1 MIEKKKVL
9 LDTILSFSAT
19 MMLQVAIQFVVYP
32 FFERQLGAGGYGE
45 LVYLMTFVNIIAS
58 MGSCISLERMKISAE
73 KLTHNG
79 DFVRIIGIF
88 FLPVIPVA
96 FIYLYV
102 GKVHLGIVETICF
115 ILLCLFAMLRSY
127 CDVDFRLSLNY
138 KKYFLY
144 FLSITVGYLLGL
156 AIWGK
161 SGNWIN
167 VILLGEIF
175 STLFVVFFS
184 DHLRKNPFG
193 TSDEATHNMFLALP
207 VVVSGL
213 MNNIIFNMDRIILKI
228 ICDNESVA
236 LFYIAG
242 LLGKTMSLIS
252 MPLNNVAI
260 GYLAKYK
267 GKFTVSLLLKVTVIA
282 AVFGVLATGACTV
295 ASYIIIPFLYPETSV
310 AASKYYLIANISSII
325 YFITS
330 FFTVILLR
338 YGKEKL
344 QFYVNLIYAIAFFIF
359 CVPACIFWGIG
370 GLCAALIL
378 VNVIKFA
385 VVLVMCISSVRE
397 KEKEEALTEIN
408 G

>member
-9 LDTILSFSAT
+9 FDTILSFSAT
-19 MMLQVAIQFVVYP
+19 MMLQVVVQFVIYP
-32 FFERQLGAGGYGE
+32 FFERKLGTGGYGE
-45 LVYLMTFVNIIAS
+45 LVYLMTFVNIVAS
-58 MGSCISLERMKISAE
+58 MGSCISLERMKLSAE

-79 DFVRIIGIF
+79 DFLRMSAIF
-88 FLPVIPVA
+88 FIPIIPA
-96 FIYLYV
+96 TFIYLYV

-144 FLSITVGYLLGL
+144 FLSITTGYLVGL

-161 SGNWIN
+161 SGNWVN
-167 VILLGEIF
+167 VILMGEMF
-175 STLFVVFFS
+175 STLFVILFS
-184 DHLRKNPFG
+184 DHLNKKPFA
-193 TSDEATHNMFLALP
+193 TSDEASKNMLLTLP
-207 VVVSGL
+207 VVASGL
-213 MNNIIFNMDRIILKI
+213 LNNIIFNMDRIILKI
-228 ICDNESVA
+228 LCNEEAVA

-242 LLGKTMSLIS
+242 LLGKTMSLVS

-267 GKFTVSLLLKVTVIA
+267 GKFTSSLLFKITGVA
-282 AVFGVLATGACTV
+282 AIFGVLATIACTIG
-295 ASYIIIPFLYPETSV
+295 SYILIPFLYPSTYA
-310 AASKYYLIANISSII
+310 AASKYFLLANISSII

-344 QFYVNLIYAIAFFIF
+344 QFYLNLIYAISFFAL
-359 CVPACIFWGIG
+359 CVPACALWGIS
-370 GLCAALIL
+370 GLCVSLIV
-378 VNVIKFA
+378 VNVIKFS
-385 VVLVMCISSVRE
+385 VVLIMCITSI
-397 KEKEEALTEIN
+397 KKKEEEDSLTEAN

>member
-9 LDTILSFSAT
+9 FDTILSFGAT
-19 MMLQVAIQFVVYP
+19 MMLQVAVQFVVYP
-32 FFERQLGAGGYGE
+32 FFERRLGSSGYGE

-79 DFVRIIGIF
+79 DFLRMIGIF
-88 FLPVIPVA
+88 FIPVIPAA
-96 FIYLYV
+96 FVYLYV
-102 GKVHLGIVETICF
+102 GKVHLGIIETICF

-175 STLFVVFFS
+175 STLFVIFFS
-184 DHLRKNPFG
+184 DYLRKKPLSL
-193 TSDEATHNMFLALP
+193 SDEATHNIFLTLP
-207 VVVSGL
+207 VVASGL
-213 MNNIIFNMDRIILKI
+213 LNNIIFNMDRIILKI

-242 LLGKTMSLIS
+242 LLGKTMSLVS

-267 GKFTVSLLLKVTVIA
+267 GKFTVNLLLKITGIA
-282 AVFGVLATGACTV
+282 AIFGVLATGACTV
-295 ASYIIIPFLYPETSV
+295 ASYIIIPFLYPQTSV
-310 AASKYYLIANISSII
+310 EASKYFFIANISSII

-344 QFYVNLIYAIAFFIF
+344 QFYVNLIYAVAFFIF

-370 GLCAALIL
+370 GLCVALII
-378 VNVIKFA
+378 VNAIKFT
-385 VVLVMCISSVRE
+385 VVLLMCISSIKE
-397 KEKEEALTEIN
+397 KEKEEERIEIN